1 MFSSIDQSKLQRSL
15 SFYDNVDVNES
26 IEAANRLS
34 GIDMTKESLHSRRP
48 NSRES
53 RKSPIA
59 INQEISSSVENEI
72 KLTSETETKTLST
85 IDSTNLSIETDSTSN
100 KINSTTNLKS
110 SAEEVSDIIEENRFE
125 YIDKTYEIT
134 NSNTFSF
141 STTSKYI
148 DFERNSNE
156 TEFVQAWPDSTDNAC
171 LSSLT
176 ILPIISDNTN
186 NHQLIKESSDKLFFE
201 FERIETIENNS
212 NQIISDSSILNA
224 NNQNSS
230 SIKTVIEKEELS
242 IQKNDLKN
250 ESIESKSSK
259 ESKFQNNKTE
269 VINGAIGSR
278 TSPMRTPWKKGS
290 EKRQGM
296 VMLSPTSPTAKPSLI
311 PRYIATNHA
320 TNNTSLSSS
329 SFKPQLRY
337 ESNSQIKSSFVKSRS
352 TSDES
357 TKLRIFVPYHYEDK
371 ANNDSNKI
379 QLRVDS
385 PTLQLK
391 QNDSNCLPAVDT

>member
-1 MFSSIDQSKLQRSL
+1 MFSSIDQSKIQRSL

-34 GIDMTKESLHSRRP
+34 GIEITKELLHSSRP

-59 INQEISSSVENEI
+59 INQEIRSSIENET

-110 SAEEVSDIIEENRFE
+110 SAEEISNIIEEIRFE
-125 YIDKTYEIT
+125 NIDKTYEIT

-141 STTSKYI
+141 TTTSKYI
-148 DFERNSNE
+148 DFKRNSNETEFE

-171 LSSLT
+171 LTSLT

-186 NHQLIKESSDKLFFE
+186 NHQLIKESSDELFFE
-201 FERIETIENNS
+201 FEKIQIENNS
-212 NQIISDSSILNA
+212 NEIISDSSILHT
-224 NNQNSS
+224 NNHNSS
-230 SIKTVIEKEELS
+230 SVKTIIEKEELS
-242 IQKNDLKN
+242 IQTKEN
-250 ESIESKSSK
+250 ESIESKRLK
-259 ESKFQNNKTE
+259 ESTFQNNKTE

-296 VMLSPTSPTAKPSLI
+296 VMLSPTSPTVKPSLI
-311 PRYIATNHA
+311 PRYIA

-329 SFKPQLRY
+329 SFKPQVRH
-337 ESNSQIKSSFVKSRS
+337 ESNSQIKSRS